1 MNLNKQPCTVNT
13 DILMFAFRYAIE
25 RQTGATIDVIEQIKN
40 NISSFQSWEIGRLIS
55 ESACYIRVHR
65 NDLDEQSKIDILIDF
80 TDYLDNINMQ
90 RLLQSKIGE

>member
-13 DILMFAFRYAIE
+13 DMLMFAFRYAID
-25 RQTGATIDVIEQIKN
+25 RQTGVITDAIEQIKN
-40 NISSFQSWEIGRLIS
+40 NISSFQSWELGRLIS
-55 ESACYIRVHR
+55 ESAYYIRTHR
-65 NDLDEQSKIDILIDF
+65 DNVDEQNKINILIEF